1 MQRDKIAR
9 SPLNRQSRTTT
20 PPTNHGGAR
29 YRADLPIQRSLT
41 IVNPFR
47 NAIIPRRGNFSW
59 RAVDNFRESSLKKKK
74 EKRTYSTSIIERRT
88 KLLGVF
94 NCATFDTFFFFFFF
108 WFEGF
113 CHHVFRKNFF
123 KSKWNLIW

>member
-74 EKRTYSTSIIERRT
+74 KKKGRTRHQLSNDEPNCLAFLIAPRSTH
-88 KLLGVF
+88 
-94 NCATFDTFFFFFFF
+94 FFFFFF
-108 WFEGF
+108 
-113 CHHVFRKNFF
+113 
-123 KSKWNLIW
+123 LI

>member
-74 EKRTYSTSIIERRT
+74 KKKGRTRHQLSNDEPNCLAFLIAPRST
-88 KLLGVF
+88 
-94 NCATFDTFFFFFFF
+94 NFFFFFFF
-108 WFEGF
+108 DLKDFVIMFFERIF
-113 CHHVFRKNFF
+113 LRANE
-123 KSKWNLIW
+123 I